1 MTMSDDAVLLV
12 SADCHA
18 GAPVAA
24 YRDYVDPAMREE
36 YEAFLVARAEW
47 VAERNRTMGLAD
59 DAELVHALFGE
70 DMVDSYEGDDAVSGG
85 GANGVWDSARRQA
98 ELEPEGIVAEVLFPD
113 FQNSNEPPW
122 GAAFPF
128 PDTDNRR
135 RLAGAR
141 IYNRWLADFCN
152 ELPGRRAGLAIV
164 QPHDIDAAVAEA
176 RWARDAGLAGIM
188 LPTGDVGLPSYHDRR
203 YDPLWSVCCDLGL
216 PVTVH
221 SGGTPWEGQGLEA
234 MWVTKYEFLWWS
246 HRPLWQIILGG
257 VFERFPSM
265 QLVFTEQGADWIPAV
280 LSRLDEQY
288 ASPFER
294 QITDVLRQ
302 SPTGYWRSNCYV
314 GASFMS
320 WGESL
325 IRDQLGVD
333 RIMWGSDYPHIE
345 GTWPRSHAALK
356 EALNGCTEPEVRMMV
371 GETAARVYGFD
382 VDALWPLAEKIGP
395 RIGDLVTEER
405 EPPVRYDP
413 VDYALGRV
421 STRET
426 TRRLMATLGRT

>member
-1 MTMSDDAVLLV
+1 MAGNAVVLV

-24 YRDYVDPAMREE
+24 YRDYVEAELRDE

-47 VAERNRTMGLAD
+47 VAERNRTMGLDD
-59 DAELVHALFGE
+59 DAELVHALFGK
-70 DMVDSYEGDDAVSGG
+70 DMVDSYEGDEAVSGG

-128 PDTDNRR
+128 PWTDDRR

-141 IYNRWLADFCN
+141 IYNRWLADFCA

-164 QPHDIDAAVAEA
+164 QPHDVATAVADT
-176 RWARDAGLAGIM
+176 RWARGAGLAGIL
-188 LPTGDVGLPSYHDRR
+188 LPTGDVGLASYHDRR
-203 YDPLWSVCCDLGL
+203 YDPLWRECCDLGL

-246 HRPLWQIILGG
+246 HRPLWQMVLGG
-257 VFERFPSM
+257 VFERFPSLE
-265 QLVFTEQGADWIPAV
+265 LVFTEQGADWIPAV

-294 QITDVLRQ
+294 QITDVLRK
-302 SPTGYWRSNCYV
+302 SPTQYWRSNCYV

-320 WGESL
+320 RGESL

-345 GTWPRSHAALK
+345 GTWPRTLPALK
-356 EALNGCTEPEVRMMV
+356 EALNGCSEAEVRMML
-371 GETAARVYGFD
+371 GETAAGVYGFD
-382 VDALWPLAEKIGP
+382 LDALRPLADRIGP
-395 RIGDLVTEER
+395 RIGDLLSEEC
-405 EPPVRYDP
+405 EPAVRYDP

-426 TRRLMATLGRT
+426 TRRLMATLRGT